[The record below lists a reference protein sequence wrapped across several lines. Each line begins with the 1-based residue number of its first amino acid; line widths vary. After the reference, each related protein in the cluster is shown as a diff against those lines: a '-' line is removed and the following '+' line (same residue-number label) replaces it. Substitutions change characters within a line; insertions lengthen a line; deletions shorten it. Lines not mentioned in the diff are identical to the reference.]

1 MCFVGVCGGGGCGN
15 SGGGGGGGDCAFACG
30 SVCKADVCPG
40 GECVNGVGGV
50 PKNLT
55 KWGLPCMSCLRFLG
69 GGVLGDC
76 VSLLPSVCVSLQFR

>member
-1 MCFVGVCGGGGCGN
+1 MCFVGVCGGGGCGS
-15 SGGGGGGGDCAFACG
+15 SGGGGRGGVGACACG
-30 SVCKADVCPG
+30 AACKVVVCFG
-40 GECVNGVGGV
+40 GECAEGVGGV

-76 VSLLPSVCVSLQFR
+76 VSLLLSGCVSLRVR